1 MIADRFFG
9 KADLHTLS
17 ICSSGF
23 FPARARSAFR
33 FVETST
39 QGISDSVHST
49 VASSHFLSTF
59 FLVVFVEYV
68 FLSWRFFSPPLL
80 LLKYLVLFPPLPLV
94 FFLSFFSAVRSL
106 AAASTSF
113 SHPREFLFFFF
124 SALRSHGRAIGLA
137 SQSLRISDLPSIEV
151 IDCGEVQR

>member
-80 LLKYLVLFPPLPLV
+80 LLKYLVLFPPLTLV

-113 SHPREFLFFFF
+113 FFFFF